1 MEDVDR
7 YLFNI
12 IKEERKFNIFK
23 VENKDEKNWIL
34 KLLFLYLYDSRCV
47 YCICFFLN
55 RYLIL
60 FVICYF

>member
-34 KLLFLYLYDSRCV
+34 KLLFLYLYDSSCL
-47 YCICFFLN
+47 YCIFF
-55 RYLIL
+55 
-60 FVICYF
+60 F

>member
-7 YLFNI
+7 CLFNI

-34 KLLFLYLYDSRCV
+34 KLLFLYLYDSSCL
-47 YCICFFLN
+47 YCIFFFLD